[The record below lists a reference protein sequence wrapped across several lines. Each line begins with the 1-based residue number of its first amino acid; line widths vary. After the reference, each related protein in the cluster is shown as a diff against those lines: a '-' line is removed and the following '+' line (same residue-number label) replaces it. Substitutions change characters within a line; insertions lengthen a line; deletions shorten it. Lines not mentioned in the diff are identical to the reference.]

1 MKSARRQGFARRI
14 LAACLATTVA
24 MPLAVAAPPI
34 APGSADPGETGT
46 QATSEAAYTSYAR
59 VGKARNSSSDF
70 TVTGNSVT
78 NATEILFPTAT
89 GGGPEV
95 LTHWSIGEDA
105 SGAGVILYKGALSSS
120 ITVNTNSAPRV
131 AVSGLTITED

>member
-1 MKSARRQGFARRI
+1 MSKSNNYENRMQTFTFNGTAI
-14 LAACLATTVA
+14 TLPNTVY
-24 MPLAVAAPPI
+24 VALHT
-34 APGSADPGETGT
+34 ADPGETGT
-46 QATSEAAYTSYAR
+46 QTTSEAAYTSYAR
-59 VGKARNSSSDF
+59 VGKARNSAADF

-131 AVSGLTITED
+131 AAGSLTITED